1 MDKSHFIP
9 LRNVSKICILKSGFL
24 LYSHWPW
31 VTITEVNRDWDNLDK
46 DSISHVQVTLV
57 MFVRSLQLVI
67 LVSPVY
73 FDELLYKLQ
82 AERNEVYG
90 HSTSVPGAKILILID
105 YNLETIH
112 I

>member
-1 MDKSHFIP
+1 
-9 LRNVSKICILKSGFL
+9 
-24 LYSHWPW
+24 
-31 VTITEVNRDWDNLDK
+31 
-46 DSISHVQVTLV
+46 

-73 FDELLYKLQ
+73 FDTSYKQ
-82 AERNEVYG
+82 REMKCMVI
-90 HSTSVPGAKILILID
+90 STSVPGAKILILID

>member
-1 MDKSHFIP
+1 
-9 LRNVSKICILKSGFL
+9 
-24 LYSHWPW
+24 
-31 VTITEVNRDWDNLDK
+31 
-46 DSISHVQVTLV
+46 

-73 FDELLYKLQ
+73 FDEPLYKLK